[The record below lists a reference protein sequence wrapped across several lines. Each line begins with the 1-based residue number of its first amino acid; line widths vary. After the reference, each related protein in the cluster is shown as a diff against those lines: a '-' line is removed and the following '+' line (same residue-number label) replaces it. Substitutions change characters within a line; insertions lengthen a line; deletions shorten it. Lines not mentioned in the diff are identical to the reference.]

1 MFASIRQRVAW
12 KWAEYAEAGKQAAR
26 SSQLVTEEVRRSS
39 TSHLTYSTYLIHAIA
54 HGRGGKHV
62 YFTCRYQSS
71 RECSLAFSLSLSGA
85 KRAGTLPA
93 LVASDL
99 CACI

>member
-39 TSHLTYSTYLIHAIA
+39 TSYLTYLLQYLPDPRHCPRE
-54 HGRGGKHV
+54 RGQARVFHMQVPK
-62 YFTCRYQSS
+62 
-71 RECSLAFSLSLSGA
+71 
-85 KRAGTLPA
+85 
-93 LVASDL
+93 
-99 CACI
+99 

>member
-26 SSQLVTEEVRRSS
+26 SSQLVTEVRRSS
-39 TSHLTYSTYLIHAIA
+39 TSYLTYSTYLIHAIA

-62 YFTCRYQSS
+62 YLIHMQVP
-71 RECSLAFSLSLSGA
+71 
-85 KRAGTLPA
+85 K
-93 LVASDL
+93 
-99 CACI
+99 